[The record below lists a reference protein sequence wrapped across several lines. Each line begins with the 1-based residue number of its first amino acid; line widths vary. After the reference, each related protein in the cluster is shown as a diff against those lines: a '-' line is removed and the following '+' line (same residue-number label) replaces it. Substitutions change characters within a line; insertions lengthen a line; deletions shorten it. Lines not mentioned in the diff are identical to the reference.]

1 MHNCAADPAAVG
13 RSIVIMNWFANLS
26 IRWKFQIGFFIVTM
40 VTTIYNRLLASH
52 ELQKMVELAQKD
64 GAPAAAVQAMIDNR
78 SAYHLN
84 SVWESGI
91 EFALQFMLIALVANL
106 FLKPILE
113 LCEALKAVEQGD
125 LMHGVQVT
133 RHDEVGILQRI
144 FNDVIGKLSTI
155 LGNVE
160 DSGKQMSQSA
170 FQIAT
175 IAKET
180 AEVSRQEEARA
191 AEVVSETKSLS
202 EVARVVQEQ
211 AGAAAERTREVQAK
225 GNEGVAAV
233 ERNIAEMD
241 ATVGEVNR
249 VSSEIGDLESAA
261 AEITR
266 IIDTIKEISAQT
278 NLLALN
284 AAIEAARAGEQGRG
298 FAVVADEVRKLA
310 ERTTL
315 SATEVTGIVATI
327 NDRVHQLRATMD
339 AVVDR
344 VHAGQAVA
352 GETSEV
358 MAAMSSVVA
367 EAAQDNAAIVE
378 ASQKQMDQ
386 LAELEATLARLF
398 ATLDESSTKVETTAA
413 IGDDL
418 HHVSETMNEIMAGFN
433 FPRTTLDEHRPDG
446 EKRKFP
452 RLERGMLVLV
462 ASQAGNG
469 GMESMATDLS
479 LSGMKLIVPKNLDK
493 ELPVNLSIQMPAETL
508 EEYQKQKPLVVEAR
522 ICWQRME
529 NGRPTCGLEFKGL
542 TQWQRDALGKVFG
555 FYHRAP
561 IYS

>member
-1 MHNCAADPAAVG
+1 
-13 RSIVIMNWFANLS
+13 
-26 IRWKFQIGFFIVTM
+26 
-40 VTTIYNRLLASH
+40 
-52 ELQKMVELAQKD
+52 
-64 GAPAAAVQAMIDNR
+64 
-78 SAYHLN
+78 
-84 SVWESGI
+84 
-91 EFALQFMLIALVANL
+91 
-106 FLKPILE
+106 
-113 LCEALKAVEQGD
+113 
-125 LMHGVQVT
+125 
-133 RHDEVGILQRI
+133 
-144 FNDVIGKLSTI
+144 KLTAI

-160 DSGKQMSQSA
+160 DSGRQMSQSA

-202 EVARVVQEQ
+202 EVARTVQDQ
-211 AGAAAERTREVQAK
+211 AGAAAERTMEVQAK

-233 ERNIAEMD
+233 QRNIAEMD

-249 VSSEIGDLESAA
+249 VSGEIGDLETAA

-327 NDRVHQLRATMD
+327 NERVHQLRATMD
-339 AVVDR
+339 AVVER

-352 GETSEV
+352 GEASEV
-358 MAAMSSVVA
+358 MAAMSNVVA

-378 ASQKQMDQ
+378 ASRRQMEQ
-386 LAELEATLARLF
+386 LDELEATLARLF

-418 HHVSETMNEIMAGFN
+418 HHVSESMNGIMAGFT
-433 FPRTTLDEHRPDG
+433 FPRTTPDERRPAG
-446 EKRKFP
+446 EKRQFP

-462 ASQAGNG
+462 ASQAGSG

-479 LSGMKLIVPKNLDK
+479 LTGMKLIVPKALNK
-493 ELPVNLSIQMPAETL
+493 ELPVSLSIQMPAATL
-508 EEYQKQKPLVVEAR
+508 EEYQNQKPLVVDAG
-522 ICWQRME
+522 ICWQRLE
-529 NGRPTCGLEFKGL
+529 DGRPTCGLQFRAL
-542 TQWQRDALGKVFG
+542 TQWQRDALAKVFG

-561 IYS
+561 VYS